1 METRIRLALPAVFI
15 AFMIASSSISVNYL
29 MAWWSSY
36 VSSFWNSLFHQFGS
50 LVTNSPAITAQQEF
64 TSQLASVQ
72 NKTRLFSNFYVT
84 NAESYA
90 RQFVKSRLNLNESW
104 SIQITDRNST
114 TSPIIGN
121 MTVSWRGTSRNLTIT
136 KGIADNNISPTY
148 YVTATHKAF
157 MALSKDAVNLDFFS
171 AFADYMSYNSSG
183 SLKYGRVR

>member
-1 METRIRLALPAVFI
+1 METKLSIALPAVFI
-15 AFMIASSSISVNYL
+15 AFIVASSSISVNYL
-29 MAWWSSY
+29 LAWWSSY
-36 VSSFWNSLFHQFGS
+36 VSNFWNSLFHQFGS

-64 TSQLASVQ
+64 ANQLANVQ

-90 RQFVKSRLNLNESW
+90 RQFVKSRLSLNESW

-121 MTVSWRGTSRNLTIT
+121 MTVSWKGTSRNLTIT
-136 KGIADNNISPTY
+136 KGIVDSDVSPIY

-171 AFADYMSYNSSG
+171 AFGDYLSYNTSG